1 MILYII
7 SERNIIREVR
17 KLFSI
22 VGVLALFLL
31 VIVFVIAAVAKGSP
45 VKEGDEEEMIK
56 HIYTYLVLFV
66 TLMMTIGGSVAVF
79 MAVADIISPSPYYQS
94 FDDYKYSMENRYDK
108 LTVEGEVQEKP
119 NYSDEELQAR
129 YNTMVTEEKAK
140 QVNRAKN
147 TLIKSLGWIII
158 PFPIFLYCQ
167 WRLAKKKD

>member
-1 MILYII
+1 M
-7 SERNIIREVR
+7 REVR
-17 KLFSI
+17 KLFSV

-31 VIVFVIAAVAKGSP
+31 VIIFVIAAVAKGGS
-45 VKEGDEEEMIK
+45 VKEGNEEEMIK

-79 MAVADIISPSPYYQS
+79 MAVADIVSPTPYYQS
-94 FDDYKYSMENRYDK
+94 FEDYKISMDNRYDK
-108 LTVEGEVQEKP
+108 PSVEGEVKEDL
-119 NYSDEELQAR
+119 SDEELQAR
-129 YNTMVTEEKAK
+129 YNTMVAEEKAR

-167 WRLAKKKD
+167 KRVAKKDI